1 MEIDKV
7 QSQNEVKERLLE
19 FLKHKR
25 MKQTEFTR
33 MLGVSPSYVL
43 AMRRSLSDDKVMKI
57 RKLFPELNTAW
68 LLYGEGEM
76 LITNQPAL
84 PVANPVDEYEVPLL
98 PVAAFAGNLQSWSDG
113 VELAQCEKIV
123 APVKGADFAIRISG
137 DSMEPALHNG
147 STIFIKRIND
157 KAFVPWGNSLVID
170 TENGVLVKN
179 VYPYNGDSQMI
190 EARSVNPN
198 YPPIHIPTDSI
209 YGMYRILSSV
219 TAYATM

>member
-1 MEIDKV
+1 MEKND
-7 QSQNEVKERLLE
+7 VKERLLE
-19 FLKHKR
+19 FLKYKR
-25 MKQTEFTR
+25 MRQTEFTR

-43 AMRRSLSDDKVMKI
+43 AMRRSISDDKVMKI
-57 RKLFPELNTAW
+57 RKIFPELNTAW
-68 LLYGEGEM
+68 LLYGEGDM
-76 LITNQPAL
+76 LNSETAL
-84 PVANPVDEYEVPLL
+84 VQAAKPVDEYEVPLL
-98 PVAAFAGNLQSWSDG
+98 PVAAFAGNLQSWSEG
-113 VELAQCEKIV
+113 VELAQCEKII

-157 KAFVPWGNSLVID
+157 KAFVPWGNMLVID

-198 YPPIHIPTDSI
+198 YPPIQIPAECI
-209 YGMYRILSSV
+209 YGMYRILTSV